1 MQKRAVS
8 GPRDLVAATEARA
21 FTILPGRLDVGVLVL
36 CDHAGNA
43 FPEGYGTLG
52 LPSSE
57 LERHIAYDIG
67 AAGVARTI
75 SERLGAPAIL
85 TRYSRLLIDCN
96 RGLDDPTLFMRLSDG
111 AVVNGN
117 RHLTAAE
124 RARRI
129 RDYYDPY
136 HGAIGRL
143 IDQSLAADIAPALLS
158 IHSFTDTW
166 KGCPRPWHAAVLWD
180 GDPRLA
186 KPLLSALNA
195 EEGLVVGDNEP
206 YSGRLEGDTL
216 WRHGTQRGL
225 AHAIVEVRQDLIRT
239 ERGQRDWGERLARI
253 MSGLLS
259 RGEVAA
265 DLQEARP
272 HCRSTA

>member
-1 MQKRAVS
+1 MQKRAAPD
-8 GPRDLVAATEARA
+8 PRDLVAARDAET
-21 FTILPGRLDVGVLVL
+21 FVVLPGRLDAGVLVL
-36 CDHAGNA
+36 CDHASNA
-43 FPEGYGTLG
+43 FPEGYGALG
-52 LPSSE
+52 LPPSE

-111 AVVNGN
+111 AVVTGN

-129 RDYYDPY
+129 RDYYEPY

-143 IDQSLAADIAPALLS
+143 IDESLSSGIAPALLS
-158 IHSFTDTW
+158 IHSFTDAW
-166 KGCPRPWHAAVLWD
+166 KGCTRPWHAAVLWD
-180 GDPRLA
+180 SDPRLA
-186 KPLLSALNA
+186 KPLLAALSA

-239 ERGQRDWGERLARI
+239 ERGQEDWGERLARI
-253 MSGLLS
+253 MSGVLT
-259 RGEVAA
+259 GAEVAA
-265 DLQEARP
+265 DLHGART
-272 HCRSTA
+272 HCPSTG